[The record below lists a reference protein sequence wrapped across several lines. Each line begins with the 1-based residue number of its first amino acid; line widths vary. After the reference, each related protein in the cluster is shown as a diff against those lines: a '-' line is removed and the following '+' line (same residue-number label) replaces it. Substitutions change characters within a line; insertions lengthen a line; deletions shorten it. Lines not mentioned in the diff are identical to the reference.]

1 MYIVYTM
8 YACMY
13 VYMYIHILYI
23 YNKFLFIPLIV
34 TIVGG
39 VVFLMFALT
48 ALMFDPN
55 EGET

>member
-1 MYIVYTM
+1 VF
-8 YACMY
+8 
-13 VYMYIHILYI
+13 V
-23 YNKFLFIPLIV
+23 FLIV

-39 VVFLMFALT
+39 VVFIMFAVT

>member
-1 MYIVYTM
+1 MKKYFIKKIEKLT
-8 YACMY
+8 
-13 VYMYIHILYI
+13 I
-23 YNKFLFIPLIV
+23 YLFVFFIV

>member
-1 MYIVYTM
+1 MYEMYIAY
-8 YACMY
+8 YL
-13 VYMYIHILYI
+13 LYI
-23 YNKFLFIPLIV
+23 YNTFLFIPLIV